1 MTEFADFSSVR
12 MDENN
17 PKWEKAIEREQPLYK
32 KEGDLRTPFERDEM
46 RIMHSKGYRRLKHKT
61 QVFFAPQ
68 NDHVCTRMEHV
79 QLVASVAETIAKF
92 LNLNKELARAISLG
106 HDIGHAP
113 FGHHG
118 EDVLCRIAK
127 LNNLHPFWHENNSLR
142 FIDSIET
149 LTDYN
154 GFQQNLNLTYAV
166 RDGIICHCGEVDERF
181 IKPREEAIDLYTI
194 QKGGKGQAYNPISPF
209 TYEGCV
215 VKISDKIGYIG
226 RDIEDGVSY
235 GILGKE
241 QKKDLLDVVHTIYP
255 DLKINELNT
264 SSFTHSLVLNLCSNS
279 SIENGLSFSE
289 DCYNV
294 LKLVKQ
300 FNYKNI
306 CNHPRIEKFKK
317 YATLIIET
325 LYEQL
330 AVNMSG
336 NNVRKLITKEKI
348 LYPKLYTTFEGWLV
362 KYSDYDFAQKESR
375 NCKNKL
381 IYHLDD
387 ELEYKNCVLDFLSGM
402 SDTFAIDTFN
412 EVITF

>member
-1 MTEFADFSSVR
+1 MNKFSDFSSVR

-17 PKWEKAIEREQPLYK
+17 PKWEQAIKREVDLYK

-79 QLVASVAETIAKF
+79 QLVASVAETIAKY
-92 LNLNKELARAISLG
+92 LNLNKELARAIALG

-118 EDVLCRIAK
+118 ESVLQDIAEA
-127 LNNLHPFWHENNSLR
+127 NNLHNFWHENNSLR
-142 FIDSIET
+142 FIDYIET

-166 RDGIICHCGEVDERF
+166 RDGIVCHCGEVDERQ
-181 IKPREEAIDLYTI
+181 IKPREDACDLYSI
-194 QKGGKGQAYNPISPF
+194 QKGGKSGAFS
-209 TYEGCV
+209 YEGCV

-235 GILGKE
+235 GILGREEKQE
-241 QKKDLLDVVHTIYP
+241 LLEVVHTIYP
-255 DLKINELNT
+255 GLKINELNT
-264 SSFTHSLVLNLCSNS
+264 SSFTHSLVLNLCTNS
-279 SIENGLSFSE
+279 SIEDGLCFSE
-289 DCYNV
+289 DCFQV
-294 LKLVKQ
+294 LKLVKN

-306 CNHPRIEKFKK
+306 CNHPRLLKFKK

-325 LYEQL
+325 LFEQL
-330 AVNMSG
+330 GVNMNGS
-336 NNVRKLITKEKI
+336 NVRENITKEKI
-348 LYPKLYTTFEGWLV
+348 LYPKLYTTFEGWLI
-362 KYSDYDFAQKESR
+362 KYSDYDLKEKENR
-375 NCKNKL
+375 RCQNKL

-387 ELEYKNCVLDFLSGM
+387 EQEYKNCVLDFLSGM
-402 SDTFAIDTFN
+402 SDTFAIDSFH
-412 EVITF
+412 EVISF

>member
-1 MTEFADFSSVR
+1 MNKLADFSCVR

-17 PKWEKAIEREQPLYK
+17 PKWEQAISREAELYQ
-32 KEGDLRTPFERDEM
+32 KEYDLRTPFERDEM

-79 QLVASVAETIAKF
+79 QLVASVAETIAKY
-92 LNLNKELARAISLG
+92 LNLNKELARAIALG

-118 EDVLCRIAK
+118 ETVLQDIAEA
-127 LNNLHPFWHENNSLR
+127 NNLHSFWHENNSLR
-142 FIDSIET
+142 FIDKIET
-149 LTDYN
+149 ITDYS
-154 GFQQNLNLTYAV
+154 GYQQNLNLTYAV
-166 RDGIICHCGEVDERF
+166 RDGIVCHCGEVDERYV
-181 IKPREEAIDLYTI
+181 KPREDACDLYSI
-194 QKGGKGQAYNPISPF
+194 QKGGKNGAY

-226 RDIEDGVSY
+226 RDIEDAISY
-235 GILGKE
+235 GILKKE
-241 QKKDLLDVVHTIYP
+241 QKEELLNVVHTIYP
-255 DLKINELNT
+255 NIKINELNT
-264 SSFTHSLVLNLCSNS
+264 SSFTHSLILNLCANS
-279 SIENGLSFSE
+279 SIEDGLCFSE
-289 DCYNV
+289 DCFQV

-306 CNHPRIEKFKK
+306 CNHPRISKFKK

-330 AVNMSG
+330 GENLTG
-336 NNVRKLITKEKI
+336 NNVRDVIAKEKI
-348 LYPKLYTTFEGWLV
+348 LYPKLYTIYEGWLT
-362 KYSDYDFAQKESR
+362 KYSDYNLAEKENKR
-375 NCKNKL
+375 CKNKL

-387 ELEYKNCVLDFLSGM
+387 EQEYKNCVLDFLSGM
-402 SDTFAIDTFN
+402 SDTFAIDSFH
-412 EVITF
+412 EVISF

>member
-1 MTEFADFSSVR
+1 MDRFADFSSVK

-17 PKWEKAIEREQPLYK
+17 PKWEKAIEREGVLQK
-32 KEGDLRTPFERDEM
+32 KEYDLRTPFERDEM

-79 QLVASVAETIAKF
+79 QLVSSVAETIAKY
-92 LNLNKELARAISLG
+92 LNLSQGLVRAIALG

-118 EDVLCRIAK
+118 ESVLQSIAEQ
-127 LNNLHPFWHENNSLR
+127 NNLPSFWHEHNSLR
-142 FIDSIET
+142 FIDYIET

-166 RDGIICHCGEVDERF
+166 RDGIVCHCGEVDERCV
-181 IKPREEAIDLYTI
+181 KPREDACDLYTI
-194 QKGGKGQAYNPISPF
+194 EKGGKIGSF
-209 TYEGCV
+209 SYEGCV

-226 RDIEDGVSY
+226 RDIEDAVSY
-235 GILGKE
+235 RILKKE
-241 QKKDLLDVVHTIYP
+241 QKNELLDVVHTMHKDI
-255 DLKINELNT
+255 KINELNT

-279 SIENGLSFSE
+279 SIENGLCFSE
-289 DCYNV
+289 DCFQV

-306 CNHPRIEKFKK
+306 CNHPRILKFKK

-325 LYEQL
+325 LFEQL
-330 AVNMSG
+330 LEYYPNI
-336 NNVRKLITKEKI
+336 REKIAKDRI
-348 LYPKLYTTFEGWLV
+348 LYPKLITIFEGWLV
-362 KYSDYDFAQKESR
+362 KYSDYNLTEKENR

-387 ELEYKNCVLDFLSGM
+387 EQEYKNCVLDFISGM
-402 SDTFAIDTFN
+402 SDTFAIDVFN
-412 EVITF
+412 EIISF

>member
-1 MTEFADFSSVR
+1 MNKFADFSNVR

-17 PKWEKAIEREQPLYK
+17 SKWKQAISRESKLYTR
-32 KEGDLRTPFERDEM
+32 EYDLRTPFERDEM

-79 QLVASVAETIAKF
+79 QLVASVAETICKY
-92 LNLNKELARAISLG
+92 LNLNDRLARAIALG

-118 EDVLCRIAK
+118 ESVLQEIAQA
-127 LNNLHPFWHENNSLR
+127 NNLHEFWHENNSLR
-142 FIDSIET
+142 FIDKIET

-166 RDGIICHCGEVDERF
+166 RDGIVCHCGEVDERCV
-181 IKPREEAIDLYTI
+181 KPRGDVVDLYSI
-194 QKGGKGQAYNPISPF
+194 QKGGKYGAFS
-209 TYEGCV
+209 YEGCV

-241 QKKDLLDVVHTIYP
+241 QKKELLDIVYTVYP
-255 DLKINELNT
+255 NIKINEMNT
-264 SSFTHSLVLNLCSNS
+264 SSFTHSLILNLCSNS
-279 SIENGLSFSE
+279 SIENGLCFSNE
-289 DCYNV
+289 CFEV
-294 LKLVKQ
+294 LKLVKA
-300 FNYKNI
+300 FNYKYI
-306 CNHPRIEKFKK
+306 CRHPRIERFKK
-317 YATLIIET
+317 FATLIIET
-325 LYEQL
+325 LFEQL
-330 AVNMSG
+330 VEYYPN
-336 NNVRKLITKEKI
+336 IKEKISKDRI
-348 LYPKLYTTFEGWLV
+348 LYPKLITTFEGWLT
-362 KYSDYDFAQKESR
+362 KYSDYNLPEKESR
-375 NCKNKL
+375 RLKNKL
-381 IYHLDD
+381 IYHLED
-387 ELEYKNCVLDFLSGM
+387 EQEYKNCVLDFLSGM

>member
-1 MTEFADFSSVR
+1 MNNFADFSKVK

-17 PKWEKAIEREQPLYK
+17 PNWELAVSREQELYK
-32 KEGDLRTPFERDEM
+32 REGDLRTPFERDEM

-92 LNLNKELARAISLG
+92 LNLNEALVRAIALG

-118 EDVLCRIAK
+118 ETVLQELAEA
-127 LNNLHPFWHENNSLR
+127 NNLHSFWHENNSLR

-154 GFQQNLNLTYAV
+154 GYQQNLNLTYAV
-166 RDGIICHCGEVDERF
+166 RDGIVCHCGEVDERF
-181 IKPREEAIDLYTI
+181 VKPRENACDLYSI
-194 QKGGKGQAYNPISPF
+194 QKGGKCGSF

-241 QKKDLLDVVHTIYP
+241 QKEELLKVVRTVYP
-255 DLKINELNT
+255 DIKINELNT

-279 SIENGLSFSE
+279 SIENGLCFSE
-289 DCYNV
+289 DCFQV

-300 FNYKNI
+300 FNYKYI
-306 CNHPRIEKFKK
+306 CNHPRIEKFKR

-325 LYEQL
+325 LFEQL
-330 AVNMSG
+330 GEYMTG
-336 NNVRKLITKEKI
+336 KNVRDIITREKI
-348 LYPKLYTTFEGWLV
+348 LYPKLYTTFEGWLI
-362 KYSDYDFAQKESR
+362 KYSDYNLKEKENR
-375 NCKNKL
+375 YCKNKL

>member
-1 MTEFADFSSVR
+1 MSEFSDFSSVR

-17 PKWEKAIEREQPLYK
+17 PKWEQAIKREQELYK
-32 KEGDLRTPFERDEM
+32 REGDLRTPFERDEM

-79 QLVASVAETIAKF
+79 QLVASVAETISKY
-92 LNLNKELARAISLG
+92 LNLNKELARAIALG

-118 EDVLCRIAK
+118 EEVLCRIAQQND
-127 LNNLHPFWHENNSLR
+127 LPTFWHENNSLR
-142 FIDSIET
+142 FLDKIET

-154 GFQQNLNLTYAV
+154 GFQQNMNLTYAV
-166 RDGIICHCGEVDERF
+166 RDGIVCHCGEVDERF
-181 IKPREEAIDLYTI
+181 VKPREEVCDLYSI
-194 QKGGKGQAYNPISPF
+194 KKGGKCGAL

-235 GILGKE
+235 GILGQE
-241 QKKDLLDVVHTIYP
+241 QKKELLEVVQTIYP
-255 DLKINELNT
+255 DIKINELNT
-264 SSFTHSLVLNLCSNS
+264 SSFTHYLILNLCRNS
-279 SIENGLSFSE
+279 SVETGLCFSE
-289 DCYNV
+289 DCFQV

-325 LYEQL
+325 LFEQL
-330 AVNMSG
+330 GETMNGS
-336 NNVRKLITKEKI
+336 NVRSILTKEKI
-348 LYPKLYTTFEGWLV
+348 LYPRLYTTFEGWLV
-362 KYSDYDFAQKESR
+362 KYSDFDLKEKENRRCR
-375 NCKNKL
+375 NAL

-387 ELEYKNCVLDFLSGM
+387 EKEYKNCVLDFLSGM

>member
-1 MTEFADFSSVR
+1 MSNFADFSKVR

-17 PKWEKAIEREQPLYK
+17 PNWEQAITREHELYK
-32 KEGDLRTPFERDEM
+32 KEGDLRTPFERDVM

-79 QLVASVAETIAKF
+79 QLVASVAETIAKY
-92 LNLNKELARAISLG
+92 LNLNEALVRAIALG

-118 EDVLCRIAK
+118 ETVLQELADT
-127 LNNLHPFWHENNSLR
+127 NGLHPFWHENNSLR
-142 FIDSIET
+142 FIDLIET

-166 RDGIICHCGEVDERF
+166 RDGIVCHCGEVDERF
-181 IKPREEAIDLYTI
+181 VKPREDVCDLYSI
-194 QKGGKGQAYNPISPF
+194 QKGGKCGSL

-235 GILGKE
+235 GILGKD
-241 QKKDLLDVVHTIYP
+241 QKQDLLDVVHTIYP
-255 DLKINELNT
+255 GIKINELNT
-264 SSFTHSLVLNLCSNS
+264 SSFTHSLVLNLCTNS
-279 SIENGLSFSE
+279 SIENGLCFSE
-289 DCYNV
+289 DCFQV

-300 FNYKNI
+300 FNYKYI
-306 CNHPRIEKFKK
+306 CNHPRIQKFKK

-325 LYEQL
+325 LFEQL
-330 AVNMSG
+330 GVNMTPDS
-336 NNVRKLITKEKI
+336 VRDIIPREKI
-348 LYPKLYTTFEGWLV
+348 LYPKLYTTFEGWLI
-362 KYSDYDFAQKESR
+362 KYSDYNLKEKENR

-387 ELEYKNCVLDFLSGM
+387 EIEYKNCVLDFLSGM

>member
-1 MTEFADFSSVR
+1 MSNFADFSSVR

-17 PKWEKAIEREQPLYK
+17 PKWEQAIKRETELYK
-32 KEGDLRTPFERDEM
+32 REGDLRSPFERDEM

-68 NDHVCTRMEHV
+68 NDHVCTRIEHV
-79 QLVASVAETIAKF
+79 QLVASVAETIAKY
-92 LNLNKELARAISLG
+92 LNLNKELARAIALG

-118 EDVLCRIAK
+118 ESVLQDIAQA
-127 LNNLHPFWHENNSLR
+127 NGLHDFWHENNSLR
-142 FIDSIET
+142 FIDDIET

-166 RDGIICHCGEVDERF
+166 RDGIVCHCGEVDEKF
-181 IKPREEAIDLYTI
+181 VKPREDACNLYSI
-194 QKGGKGQAYNPISPF
+194 QKGGKCGAL

-235 GILGKE
+235 GILGQE
-241 QKKDLLDVVHTIYP
+241 QKKELLDVVHTIYP
-255 DLKINELNT
+255 DIKINELNT
-264 SSFTHSLVLNLCSNS
+264 SSFTHSLVLNLCNNS
-279 SIENGLSFSE
+279 SVESGLCFSE
-289 DCYNV
+289 DCFQV

-317 YATLIIET
+317 YATLILET
-325 LYEQL
+325 LFEQL
-330 AVNMSG
+330 A
-336 NNVRKLITKEKI
+336 EY
-348 LYPKLYTTFEGWLV
+348 YPKLREKISKDRILSPKLITTFEGWLV
-362 KYSDYDFAQKESR
+362 KYSDYNLAEKENR
-375 NCKNKL
+375 RCKNKL

-387 ELEYKNCVLDFLSGM
+387 EAEYKNCVLDFISGM
-402 SDTFAIDTFN
+402 SDTFAIDVFN
-412 EVITF
+412 EIISF

>member
-1 MTEFADFSSVR
+1 MKNIADFSKVR

-17 PKWEKAIEREQPLYK
+17 PKWEQAISRENELYK
-32 KEGDLRTPFERDEM
+32 KEFDIRTPFERDEM

-79 QLVASVAETIAKF
+79 QLVASVAETIAKY
-92 LNLNKELARAISLG
+92 LNLNQNLARAIALG

-118 EDVLCRIAK
+118 ESVLE
-127 LNNLHPFWHENNSLR
+127 NLSEEHNMHSFWHENNSLR

-166 RDGIICHCGEVDERF
+166 RDGIVCHCGEVDERYV
-181 IKPREEAIDLYTI
+181 KPRDEAIDLYTI
-194 QKGGKGQAYNPISPF
+194 QKGGMYGAF

-215 VKISDKIGYIG
+215 VKISDKIAYIG
-226 RDIEDGVSY
+226 RDIEDAVSY
-235 GILGKE
+235 RILEKE
-241 QKKDLLDVVHTIYP
+241 QKAELLDVVHTIYP
-255 DLKINELNT
+255 NLKINELNT
-264 SSFTHSLVLNLCSNS
+264 SSFTHSLVLNLCTNS
-279 SIENGLSFSE
+279 SIESGLCFSE
-289 DCYNV
+289 DCFKV
-294 LKLVKQ
+294 LKLVKE

-306 CNHPRIEKFKK
+306 CNHPRILRFKK

-325 LYEQL
+325 IFEQL
-330 AVNMSG
+330 IGYYPNLSE
-336 NNVRKLITKEKI
+336 NLRKDRI
-348 LYPKLYTTFEGWLV
+348 LYPKLVTIFEGWLT
-362 KYSDYDFAQKESR
+362 KYSDYNLAEKENR

-381 IYHLDD
+381 IYHL
-387 ELEYKNCVLDFLSGM
+387 ENEIEYKNCVLDFLSGM

>member
-1 MTEFADFSSVR
+1 MNNFADFSKVK

-17 PKWEKAIEREQPLYK
+17 PKWEKAISREQELYK
-32 KEGDLRTPFERDEM
+32 REGDLRTPFERDVM

-92 LNLNKELARAISLG
+92 LNLNDALVRAIALG

-118 EDVLCRIAK
+118 ETVLQELAEA
-127 LNNLHPFWHENNSLR
+127 NNLHSFWHENNSLR
-142 FIDSIET
+142 FIDKIET

-154 GFQQNLNLTYAV
+154 GNQQNMNLTYAV
-166 RDGIICHCGEVDERF
+166 RDGIVCHCGEVDERF
-181 IKPREEAIDLYTI
+181 VKPREDACDLYSI
-194 QKGGKGQAYNPISPF
+194 QKGGKCGAM

-241 QKKDLLDVVHTIYP
+241 QKEELLKVVRTVYP
-255 DLKINELNT
+255 DIKINELNT

-279 SIENGLSFSE
+279 SVEDGLCFSE
-289 DCYNV
+289 DCFQV
-294 LKLVKQ
+294 LKLVKK
-300 FNYKNI
+300 FNYKYI
-306 CNHPRIEKFKK
+306 CNHPRIEKFKR

-325 LYEQL
+325 LFEQL
-330 AVNMSG
+330 VEYLNV
-336 NNVRKLITKEKI
+336 NNVRDVIAKEKI
-348 LYPKLYTTFEGWLV
+348 LYPKLYTTFEGWLI
-362 KYSDYDFAQKESR
+362 KYSDYNLKEKENR
-375 NCKNKL
+375 CCKNKL

-387 ELEYKNCVLDFLSGM
+387 EQEYKNCVLDFISGM

>member
-1 MTEFADFSSVR
+1 MSNFADFSSVR

-17 PKWEKAIEREQPLYK
+17 PNWEQAISREQELYK

-79 QLVASVAETIAKF
+79 QLVASVAETIAKY
-92 LNLNKELARAISLG
+92 LNLNKELARAIALG

-118 EDVLCRIAK
+118 ETVLQNIAER
-127 LNNLHPFWHENNSLR
+127 NNLHEFWHENNSLR

-154 GFQQNLNLTYAV
+154 GYQQNLNLTYAV
-166 RDGIICHCGEVDERF
+166 RDGIVCHCGEVDERF
-181 IKPREEAIDLYTI
+181 VKPRKDTCDLYSI
-194 QKGGKGQAYNPISPF
+194 SKGGKCGAL

-235 GILGKE
+235 GILGPE
-241 QKKDLLDVVHTIYP
+241 QKQELLDVVHTIYP

-264 SSFTHSLVLNLCSNS
+264 SSFTHSLVLNLCKNS
-279 SIENGLSFSE
+279 SIENGLCFSE
-289 DCYNV
+289 DCFQV

-306 CNHPRIEKFKK
+306 CNH
-317 YATLIIET
+317 
-325 LYEQL
+325 
-330 AVNMSG
+330 
-336 NNVRKLITKEKI
+336 
-348 LYPKLYTTFEGWLV
+348 
-362 KYSDYDFAQKESR
+362 
-375 NCKNKL
+375 KN
-381 IYHLDD
+381 
-387 ELEYKNCVLDFLSGM
+387 
-402 SDTFAIDTFN
+402 
-412 EVITF
+412 

>member
-1 MTEFADFSSVR
+1 MNEFADFSSVR

-17 PKWEKAIEREQPLYK
+17 PMWEKAIEREQSLYK
-32 KEGDLRTPFERDEM
+32 REGDLRTPFERDEM

-92 LNLNKELARAISLG
+92 LNLNKELARAIALG

-118 EDVLCRIAK
+118 ETVLQDIADA
-127 LNNLHPFWHENNSLR
+127 NNLHSFWHENNSLR
-142 FIDSIET
+142 FIDDIET

-166 RDGIICHCGEVDERF
+166 RDGIVCHCGEVDERF
-181 IKPREEAIDLYTI
+181 VKPREDACDLYSI
-194 QKGGKGQAYNPISPF
+194 KKGGMCGSL
-209 TYEGCV
+209 TYEGCI

-235 GILGKE
+235 GILGKK
-241 QKKDLLDVVHTIYP
+241 QKEELLDVVHTVYP

-279 SIENGLSFSE
+279 SIEKGLCFSE
-289 DCYNV
+289 DCFQV

-306 CNHPRIEKFKK
+306 CNHPRLLKFKK

-325 LYEQL
+325 LFEQL
-330 AVNMSG
+330 GLNMTS
-336 NNVRKLITKEKI
+336 NNVRNIINKEKI
-348 LYPKLYTTFEGWLV
+348 LCPKLYTTFEGWLI
-362 KYSDYDFAQKESR
+362 KYSDYDLTEKENR
-375 NCKNKL
+375 RCKNKL

-387 ELEYKNCVLDFLSGM
+387 ETEYKNCVIDFISGM
-402 SDTFAIDTFN
+402 SDTFAIDVFN
-412 EVITF
+412 EIISF

>member
-1 MTEFADFSSVR
+1 MNKFADFSNVR

-17 PKWEKAIEREQPLYK
+17 SKWKQAISRESKLYTR
-32 KEGDLRTPFERDEM
+32 EYDLRTPFERDEM

-79 QLVASVAETIAKF
+79 QLVASVAETICKY
-92 LNLNKELARAISLG
+92 LNLNDRLARAIALG

-118 EDVLCRIAK
+118 ESVLQEIAQA
-127 LNNLHPFWHENNSLR
+127 NNLHEFWHENNSLR
-142 FIDSIET
+142 FIDKIET

-166 RDGIICHCGEVDERF
+166 RDGIVCHCGEVDERCV
-181 IKPREEAIDLYTI
+181 KPRGDVVDLYSI
-194 QKGGKGQAYNPISPF
+194 QKGGKYGAFS
-209 TYEGCV
+209 YEGCV

-241 QKKDLLDVVHTIYP
+241 QKKELLDIVYTVYP
-255 DLKINELNT
+255 NIKINEMNT
-264 SSFTHSLVLNLCSNS
+264 SSFTHSLILNLCSNS
-279 SIENGLSFSE
+279 SIENGLCFSHE
-289 DCYNV
+289 CFEV
-294 LKLVKQ
+294 LKLVKA
-300 FNYKNI
+300 FNYKYI
-306 CNHPRIEKFKK
+306 CRHPRIERFKK
-317 YATLIIET
+317 FATLIIET
-325 LYEQL
+325 LFEQL
-330 AVNMSG
+330 VEYYPNI
-336 NNVRKLITKEKI
+336 REKISKDII
-348 LYPKLYTTFEGWLV
+348 LYPKLITTFEGWLT
-362 KYSDYDFAQKESR
+362 KYSDYNLPEKENR
-375 NCKNKL
+375 RLKNKL
-381 IYHLDD
+381 IYHLED
-387 ELEYKNCVLDFLSGM
+387 EQEYKNCVLDFLSGM

>member
-1 MTEFADFSSVR
+1 MSKFADFSSVR

-17 PKWEKAIEREQPLYK
+17 PRWELAISREQELYK

-79 QLVASVAETIAKF
+79 QLVASVAETIAKY
-92 LNLNKELARAISLG
+92 LNLNKELARAIALG

-118 EDVLCRIAK
+118 ETVLQDIAK
-127 LNNLHPFWHENNSLR
+127 ANNLHDFWHENNSLR
-142 FIDSIET
+142 FLDDIET

-166 RDGIICHCGEVDERF
+166 RDGIVCHCGEVDERF
-181 IKPREEAIDLYTI
+181 VKPREEACDLYTI
-194 QKGGKGQAYNPISPF
+194 RKGGKCSAL

-235 GILGKE
+235 GILGQE
-241 QKKDLLDVVHTIYP
+241 QKKELLDVVHAIYP
-255 DLKINELNT
+255 NIKINELNT
-264 SSFTHSLVLNLCSNS
+264 SSFTHSLVLNLCTNS
-279 SIENGLSFSE
+279 SIENGLCFSE
-289 DCYNV
+289 DCFQV
-294 LKLVKQ
+294 LKLIKQ

-325 LYEQL
+325 LFEQL
-330 AVNMSG
+330 GVNMNGS
-336 NNVRKLITKEKI
+336 NVKSIIQKEKI
-348 LYPKLYTTFEGWLV
+348 LYPKLYTTYEGWLV
-362 KYSDYDFAQKESR
+362 KYSDYDLKER
-375 NCKNKL
+375 ENRRYKNKL
-381 IYHLDD
+381 IYHLDN
-387 ELEYKNCVLDFLSGM
+387 EQEYKNCVLDFISGM
-402 SDTFAIDTFN
+402 SDTFAIDVFN

>member
-1 MTEFADFSSVR
+1 MNKLADFSKVR

-17 PKWEKAIEREQPLYK
+17 PKWKQAISRENELYT
-32 KEGDLRTPFERDEM
+32 KEYDLRTPFERDEM

-79 QLVASVAETIAKF
+79 QLVASVAETIAKY
-92 LNLNKELARAISLG
+92 LNLNEKLARAIALG

-118 EDVLCRIAK
+118 ETVLQNIAID
-127 LNNLHPFWHENNSLR
+127 NNLHDFWHENNSLR
-142 FIDSIET
+142 FIDDIET

-166 RDGIICHCGEVDERF
+166 RDGIVCHCGEVDEKNV
-181 IKPREEAIDLYTI
+181 KPRDEAIDLYSI
-194 QKGGKGQAYNPISPF
+194 KKGGKAGAFS
-209 TYEGCV
+209 YEGCV

-235 GILGKE
+235 GILGQKQKE
-241 QKKDLLDVVHTIYP
+241 ELLELVHTIYP

-264 SSFTHSLVLNLCSNS
+264 SSFTHSLILNLCSYS
-279 SIENGLSFSE
+279 SVENGLCFSE
-289 DCYNV
+289 DCFQV

-306 CNHPRIEKFKK
+306 CNHPRIERFKK
-317 YATLIIET
+317 FATLIIET
-325 LYEQL
+325 LFEQL
-330 AVNMSG
+330 TEYYP
-336 NNVRKLITKEKI
+336 NVKEKINKDRI
-348 LYPKLYTTFEGWLV
+348 LYPKLITTFEGWLI
-362 KYSDYDFAQKESR
+362 KYSDFNLAEKENR
-375 NCKNKL
+375 RCKNRL
-381 IYHLDD
+381 IYHLED
-387 ELEYKNCVLDFLSGM
+387 EQNYKNCVLDFLSGM
-402 SDTFAIDTFN
+402 SDTFAIDTFT

>member
-1 MTEFADFSSVR
+1 MNNFADFSEVK
-12 MDENN
+12 MDEKN
-17 PKWEKAIEREQPLYK
+17 PNWELAVSREQELYK
-32 KEGDLRTPFERDEM
+32 REGDLRTPFERDVM

-92 LNLNKELARAISLG
+92 LNLNEALVRAIALG

-118 EDVLCRIAK
+118 ETVLQDLAEA
-127 LNNLHPFWHENNSLR
+127 NNLHSFWHENNSLR
-142 FIDSIET
+142 FIDKIET

-154 GFQQNLNLTYAV
+154 GYQQNMNLTYAV
-166 RDGIICHCGEVDERF
+166 RDGIVCHCGEVDERF
-181 IKPREEAIDLYTI
+181 VKPREDACDLYSI
-194 QKGGKGQAYNPISPF
+194 QKGGKCGSF

-215 VKISDKIGYIG
+215 VKLSDKIGYIG

-241 QKKDLLDVVHTIYP
+241 QKEELLKVVRTVYP
-255 DLKINELNT
+255 DIKINELNT

-279 SIENGLSFSE
+279 SIENGLCFSE
-289 DCYNV
+289 DCFQV

-300 FNYKNI
+300 FNYKYI
-306 CNHPRIEKFKK
+306 CNHPRIEKFKR

-325 LYEQL
+325 LFEQL
-330 AVNMSG
+330 GEYMTG
-336 NNVRKLITKEKI
+336 KNVRELITKEKI
-348 LYPKLYTTFEGWLV
+348 LYPKLYTTFEGWLI
-362 KYSDYDFAQKESR
+362 KYSDYNLKEKENR
-375 NCKNKL
+375 YCKNKL

>member
-1 MTEFADFSSVR
+1 MNKFEDFSSVR
-12 MDENN
+12 VDENN
-17 PKWEKAIEREQPLYK
+17 PKWEEAIKRENALYQ

-79 QLVASVAETIAKF
+79 QLVASVAETISKY
-92 LNLNKELARAISLG
+92 LNLNKDLARAIALG

-118 EDVLCRIAK
+118 ETVLQGIAETA
-127 LNNLHPFWHENNSLR
+127 NLHSFWHENNSLR

-166 RDGIICHCGEVDERF
+166 RDGIVCHCGEVDERF
-181 IKPREEAIDLYTI
+181 VKPREDAIDLYSI
-194 QKGGKGQAYNPISPF
+194 RKGGKGDSGKSISPF
-209 TYEGCV
+209 TPEGCV

-235 GILGKE
+235 GILGQE
-241 QKKDLLDVVHTIYP
+241 QKKELLEIVHNIYP

-264 SSFTHSLVLNLCSNS
+264 SSFTHSLILNLCSNS
-279 SIENGLSFSE
+279 SIENGFGFSE
-289 DCYNV
+289 DCFQI
-294 LKLVKQ
+294 LKLVKA

-325 LYEQL
+325 LFEQL
-330 AVNMSG
+330 TEYYPNL
-336 NNVRKLITKEKI
+336 REKINKDRI
-348 LYPKLYTTFEGWLV
+348 LYPKLVTTFEGWLI
-362 KYSDYDFAQKESR
+362 KYSDYNIAEKENR
-375 NCKNKL
+375 RCKNKL
-381 IYHLDD
+381 IYHLED
-387 ELEYKNCVLDFLSGM
+387 EQEYKNCVLDFISGM

>member
-1 MTEFADFSSVR
+1 MNKIADFSKVR

-17 PKWEKAIEREQPLYK
+17 PKWEKAISRENELYT
-32 KEGDLRTPFERDEM
+32 KEYDLRSQFERDEM

-79 QLVASVAETIAKF
+79 QLVASVAETIAKY
-92 LNLNKELARAISLG
+92 LNLNQSLARAIALG

-118 EDVLCRIAK
+118 ETVLQDLAEK
-127 LNNLHPFWHENNSLR
+127 YNLHSFWHENNSLR
-142 FIDSIET
+142 FIDYIET

-166 RDGIICHCGEVDERF
+166 RDGIVCHCGEVDERF
-181 IKPREEAIDLYTI
+181 VKPREEAVDLYSI
-194 QKGGKGQAYNPISPF
+194 KKGGMSGSF
-209 TYEGCV
+209 SYEGCV

-226 RDIEDGVSY
+226 RDIEDAVSY
-235 GILGKE
+235 RILRKE
-241 QKKDLLDVVHTIYP
+241 QKNELLDVVHTIYP
-255 DLKINELNT
+255 NIKINELNT
-264 SSFTHSLVLNLCSNS
+264 SSFTHSLVLNLCTNS
-279 SIENGLSFSE
+279 SIEDGLCFSE
-289 DCYNV
+289 DCFKV
-294 LKLVKQ
+294 LKLIKE

-306 CNHPRIEKFKK
+306 CNHPRILKFKK

-325 LYEQL
+325 IFEQL
-330 AVNMSG
+330 MEYYPNL
-336 NNVRKLITKEKI
+336 REKIDKDRI
-348 LYPKLYTTFEGWLV
+348 LYPKLITIFEGWLT
-362 KYSDYDFAQKESR
+362 KYSDYNLAEKENR

-381 IYHLDD
+381 IYHLED
-387 ELEYKNCVLDFLSGM
+387 EQEYKNCVLDFLSGM

>member
-1 MTEFADFSSVR
+1 MIDFADFSSVR

-17 PKWEKAIEREQPLYK
+17 PKWEQAINREIELYK
-32 KEGDLRTPFERDEM
+32 KDGDLRTPFERDEM

-79 QLVASVAETIAKF
+79 QLVASVAETIAKY
-92 LNLNKELARAISLG
+92 LNLNKELARAIALG

-118 EDVLCRIAK
+118 ETVLQDIAK
-127 LNNLHPFWHENNSLR
+127 SNNLHEFWHENNSLR

-154 GFQQNLNLTYAV
+154 GFQQNLDLTYAV
-166 RDGIICHCGEVDERF
+166 RDGIVCHCGEVDERF
-181 IKPREEAIDLYTI
+181 VKPREDAIDLYSI
-194 QKGGKGQAYNPISPF
+194 KKGGKNGAFS
-209 TYEGCV
+209 YEGCV

-235 GILGKE
+235 GILKKE
-241 QKKDLLDVVHTIYP
+241 QKEELLEVVHTIYP
-255 DLKINELNT
+255 NIKINELNT

-279 SIENGLSFSE
+279 SIENGLGFSE
-289 DCYNV
+289 DCFQV

-317 YATLIIET
+317 YATLILET
-325 LYEQL
+325 IFEQIGE
-330 AVNMSG
+330 NITG
-336 NNVRKLITKEKI
+336 KNVRDIISKEKI
-348 LYPKLYTTFEGWLV
+348 LCPKLYTTFEGWLI
-362 KYSDYDFAQKESR
+362 KYSDYDLAEKENR
-375 NCKNKL
+375 RCKNKL

-387 ELEYKNCVLDFLSGM
+387 EQEYKNCVLDFISGM
-402 SDTFAIDTFN
+402 SDTFAIDIFN
-412 EVITF
+412 EIITF

>member
-1 MTEFADFSSVR
+1 

-17 PKWEKAIEREQPLYK
+17 PKWEQAISRGTELYQ

-79 QLVASVAETIAKF
+79 QLVASVAETIAKY
-92 LNLNKELARAISLG
+92 LNLNKELARAIALG

-118 EDVLCRIAK
+118 ETVLQDIAEA
-127 LNNLHPFWHENNSLR
+127 NNLHSFWHENNSLR
-142 FIDSIET
+142 FIDLIET

-166 RDGIICHCGEVDERF
+166 RDGIVCHCGEVDERF
-181 IKPREEAIDLYTI
+181 VKPREEACDLYSI
-194 QKGGKGQAYNPISPF
+194 KKGGKFGSF

-226 RDIEDGVSY
+226 RDIEDAVSY
-235 GILGKE
+235 GILVPE
-241 QKKDLLDVVHTIYP
+241 QKVELLDLVREIYP
-255 DLKINELNT
+255 DIKINELNT
-264 SSFTHSLVLNLCSNS
+264 TSFTHSLVLNLCSNS
-279 SIENGLSFSE
+279 SIENGLCFSD
-289 DCYNV
+289 DCFKV
-294 LKLVKQ
+294 LKVVKQ

-306 CNHPRIEKFKK
+306 CNHPRLLKFKK
-317 YATLIIET
+317 YATLVIET
-325 LYEQL
+325 IFEQL
-330 AVNMSG
+330 GINMTGS
-336 NNVRKLITKEKI
+336 NVRDIITKEKI
-348 LYPKLYTTFEGWLV
+348 LCPKLYTTFEGWLI
-362 KYSDYDFAQKESR
+362 KYSDYDLTEKENR
-375 NCKNKL
+375 RCHNNL

-387 ELEYKNCVLDFLSGM
+387 EQEYKNCVLDYISGM
-402 SDTFAIDTFN
+402 SDTFAIDMFN
-412 EVITF
+412 ELITF

>member
-1 MTEFADFSSVR
+1 MIEFADFSSVR

-17 PKWEKAIEREQPLYK
+17 PNWEKAISREEELYK

-92 LNLNKELARAISLG
+92 LNLNKELARAIALG

-118 EDVLCRIAK
+118 ETVLQNIAK
-127 LNNLHPFWHENNSLR
+127 VNNLHEFWHENNSLR
-142 FIDSIET
+142 FIDRIET
-149 LTDYN
+149 LTDFN

-166 RDGIICHCGEVDERF
+166 RDGIVCHCGEVDERF
-181 IKPREEAIDLYTI
+181 VKPRVDVCDLYSI
-194 QKGGKGQAYNPISPF
+194 PKGGKCGSM
-209 TYEGCV
+209 TYEGCI

-235 GILGKE
+235 GILGQKQKE
-241 QKKDLLDVVHTIYP
+241 ELLDVVHTIYP

-279 SIENGLSFSE
+279 TIENGLCFSK
-289 DCYNV
+289 DCFEV

-330 AVNMSG
+330 GENLNG
-336 NNVRKLITKEKI
+336 NNVRDVIQKEKI
-348 LYPKLYTTFEGWLV
+348 LYPKLYTTFEGWLI
-362 KYSDYDFAQKESR
+362 KYSDFDLKEKENR
-375 NCKNKL
+375 RFKNKL

-387 ELEYKNCVLDFLSGM
+387 EIEYKNCILDFISGM

>member
-1 MTEFADFSSVR
+1 MIEFADFSSVR

-17 PKWEKAIEREQPLYK
+17 PNWEKAISREEELYK

-92 LNLNKELARAISLG
+92 LNLNKELARAIALG

-118 EDVLCRIAK
+118 ETVLQNIAK
-127 LNNLHPFWHENNSLR
+127 VNNLHEFWHENNSLR
-142 FIDSIET
+142 FIDRIET
-149 LTDYN
+149 LTDFN

-166 RDGIICHCGEVDERF
+166 RDGIVCHCGEVDERF
-181 IKPREEAIDLYTI
+181 VKPRVDACDLYSI
-194 QKGGKGQAYNPISPF
+194 PKGGKCGSM
-209 TYEGCV
+209 TYEGCI

-235 GILGKE
+235 GILGQKQKE
-241 QKKDLLDVVHTIYP
+241 ELLDVVHTIYP

-279 SIENGLSFSE
+279 TIENGLCFSE
-289 DCYNV
+289 DCFEV

-330 AVNMSG
+330 GENLNG
-336 NNVRKLITKEKI
+336 NNVRDVIQKEKI
-348 LYPKLYTTFEGWLV
+348 LYPKLYTTFEGWLI
-362 KYSDYDFAQKESR
+362 KYSDFDLKEKENR
-375 NCKNKL
+375 RFKNKL

-387 ELEYKNCVLDFLSGM
+387 EIEYKNCILDFISGM

>member
-1 MTEFADFSSVR
+1 MNDFADFSSVR

-17 PKWEKAIEREQPLYK
+17 PKWEQAISREHELYQ

-79 QLVASVAETIAKF
+79 QLVASVAETIAKY
-92 LNLNKELARAISLG
+92 LNLNKELARAIALG

-118 EDVLCRIAK
+118 ETVLESIAEA
-127 LNNLHPFWHENNSLR
+127 NNLHSFWHENNSLR
-142 FIDSIET
+142 FIDKIET

-166 RDGIICHCGEVDERF
+166 RDGIVCHCGEVDDRF
-181 IKPREEAIDLYTI
+181 VRPRDDAKDLYEI
-194 QKGGKGQAYNPISPF
+194 NKGGKVGAF
-209 TYEGCV
+209 TYEGSV

-235 GILGKE
+235 GILGKKE
-241 QKKDLLDVVHTIYP
+241 KAELLEVVHTIYP

-264 SSFTHSLVLNLCSNS
+264 SSFTHSLILNLCTNS
-279 SIENGLSFSE
+279 SIEHGLCFSE
-289 DCYNV
+289 DCFQV

-300 FNYKNI
+300 FNYKHI
-306 CNHPRIEKFKK
+306 CNHKRIEKFKK
-317 YATLIIET
+317 YATLILET
-325 LYEQL
+325 LFEQL
-330 AVNMSG
+330 TEYYPNVRENMSKG
-336 NNVRKLITKEKI
+336 RI
-348 LYPKLYTTFEGWLV
+348 LYPKLITTFEGWLI
-362 KYSDYDFAQKESR
+362 KYSDYDLKAKEDR
-375 NCKNKL
+375 NCKNEL

-387 ELEYKNCVLDFLSGM
+387 EQEYKNSVLDFISGM

>member
-1 MTEFADFSSVR
+1 MSKFADFSSVR

-17 PKWEKAIEREQPLYK
+17 PRWELAISREQELYK

-79 QLVASVAETIAKF
+79 QLVASVAETIAKY
-92 LNLNKELARAISLG
+92 LNLNKELARAIALG

-118 EDVLCRIAK
+118 ETVLQDIAK
-127 LNNLHPFWHENNSLR
+127 ANNLHDFWHENNSLR
-142 FIDSIET
+142 FLDDIET

-166 RDGIICHCGEVDERF
+166 RDGIVCHCGEVDERF
-181 IKPREEAIDLYTI
+181 VKPREEACDLYTI
-194 QKGGKGQAYNPISPF
+194 SKGGKCGAL

-235 GILGKE
+235 GILGQE
-241 QKKDLLDVVHTIYP
+241 QKKELLDVVHAIYP
-255 DLKINELNT
+255 NIKINELNT
-264 SSFTHSLVLNLCSNS
+264 SSFTHSLVLNLCTNS
-279 SIENGLSFSE
+279 SIENGLCFSE
-289 DCYNV
+289 DCFQV
-294 LKLVKQ
+294 LKLIKQ

-325 LYEQL
+325 LFEQL
-330 AVNMSG
+330 GVNMNGS
-336 NNVRKLITKEKI
+336 NVKSIIQKEKI
-348 LYPKLYTTFEGWLV
+348 LYPKLYTTYEGWLV
-362 KYSDYDFAQKESR
+362 KYSDYDLKER
-375 NCKNKL
+375 ENRRYKNKL
-381 IYHLDD
+381 IYHLDN
-387 ELEYKNCVLDFLSGM
+387 EQEYKNCVLDFISGM
-402 SDTFAIDTFN
+402 SDTFAIDVFN

>member
-1 MTEFADFSSVR
+1 MNNFADFSEVK
-12 MDENN
+12 MDEKN
-17 PKWEKAIEREQPLYK
+17 PNWELAVSREQELYK
-32 KEGDLRTPFERDEM
+32 REGDLRTPFERDVM

-92 LNLNKELARAISLG
+92 LNLNEALVRAIALG

-118 EDVLCRIAK
+118 ETVLQDLAEA
-127 LNNLHPFWHENNSLR
+127 NNLHSFWHENNSLR
-142 FIDSIET
+142 FIDNIET

-154 GFQQNLNLTYAV
+154 GYQQNMNLTYAV
-166 RDGIICHCGEVDERF
+166 RDGIVCHCGEVDERF
-181 IKPREEAIDLYTI
+181 VKPRENACDLYTI
-194 QKGGKGQAYNPISPF
+194 QKGGKCGSF

-241 QKKDLLDVVHTIYP
+241 QRQDLLDVVHTIYP

-279 SIENGLSFSE
+279 SVENGLCFSE
-289 DCYNV
+289 DCFQV

-300 FNYKNI
+300 FNYKYI
-306 CNHPRIEKFKK
+306 CNHPRIEKFKR

-325 LYEQL
+325 LFEQL
-330 AVNMSG
+330 GEYMTG
-336 NNVRKLITKEKI
+336 KNVRDIIQREKI
-348 LYPKLYTTFEGWLV
+348 LYPKLYTTFEGWLI
-362 KYSDYDFAQKESR
+362 KYSDYNLKEKENR
-375 NCKNKL
+375 CCKNKL

-387 ELEYKNCVLDFLSGM
+387 EIEYKNCVLDFLSGM

>member
-1 MTEFADFSSVR
+1 MNNFADFSKVK

-17 PKWEKAIEREQPLYK
+17 PKWEKAISREQELYK
-32 KEGDLRTPFERDEM
+32 REGDLRTPFERDVM

-92 LNLNKELARAISLG
+92 LNLNDALVRAIALG

-118 EDVLCRIAK
+118 ETVLQELAEA
-127 LNNLHPFWHENNSLR
+127 NNLHSFWHENNSLR
-142 FIDSIET
+142 FIDKIET

-154 GFQQNLNLTYAV
+154 GNQQNMNLTYAV
-166 RDGIICHCGEVDERF
+166 RDGIVCHCGEVDERF
-181 IKPREEAIDLYTI
+181 VKPREDACDLYSI
-194 QKGGKGQAYNPISPF
+194 QKGGKCGAM

-241 QKKDLLDVVHTIYP
+241 QKEELLKVVRTVYP
-255 DLKINELNT
+255 DIKINELNT

-279 SIENGLSFSE
+279 SVE
-289 DCYNV
+289 DGV
-294 LKLVKQ
+294 
-300 FNYKNI
+300 F
-306 CNHPRIEKFKK
+306 RF
-317 YATLIIET
+317 
-325 LYEQL
+325 
-330 AVNMSG
+330 
-336 NNVRKLITKEKI
+336 
-348 LYPKLYTTFEGWLV
+348 
-362 KYSDYDFAQKESR
+362 
-375 NCKNKL
+375 
-381 IYHLDD
+381 
-387 ELEYKNCVLDFLSGM
+387 
-402 SDTFAIDTFN
+402 
-412 EVITF
+412 

>member
-1 MTEFADFSSVR
+1 MIDFADFSSVKT
-12 MDENN
+12 DENN
-17 PKWEKAIEREQPLYK
+17 PKWEQAISREHELYK

-92 LNLNKELARAISLG
+92 LNLNKELARAIALG

-118 EDVLCRIAK
+118 ETVLQDIAK
-127 LNNLHPFWHENNSLR
+127 ANNLHEFWHENNSLR

-166 RDGIICHCGEVDERF
+166 RDGIVCHCGEVDERF
-181 IKPREEAIDLYTI
+181 VKPREEVLDLYTI
-194 QKGGKGQAYNPISPF
+194 QKGGKGEGYKSISPF
-209 TYEGCV
+209 TPEGCV

-241 QKKDLLDVVHTIYP
+241 QKKELLDVVHTIYP
-255 DLKINELNT
+255 GIKINELNT
-264 SSFTHSLVLNLCSNS
+264 SSFTHSLVLNLCTNS
-279 SIENGLSFSE
+279 SVENGLCFSE
-289 DCYNV
+289 DCFQV

-317 YATLIIET
+317 YATLILET
-325 LYEQL
+325 LFEQL
-330 AVNMSG
+330 LEYYPNI
-336 NNVRKLITKEKI
+336 REKIARDRI
-348 LYPKLYTTFEGWLV
+348 LYPKLITTLEGWLV
-362 KYSDYDFAQKESR
+362 KYSDYDLKTKEDR

>member
-1 MTEFADFSSVR
+1 MKDFADFSKVR

-17 PKWEKAIEREQPLYK
+17 PKWEQAISREAGLYQ

-92 LNLNKELARAISLG
+92 LNLNKELARAIALG

-118 EDVLCRIAK
+118 ETVLQDIAEA
-127 LNNLHPFWHENNSLR
+127 NNLHSFWHENNSLR

-154 GFQQNLNLTYAV
+154 GYQQNLNLTYAV
-166 RDGIICHCGEVDERF
+166 RDGIVCHCGEVDERF
-181 IKPREEAIDLYTI
+181 VKPREEAVDLYSI
-194 QKGGKGQAYNPISPF
+194 QKGGKFGSF

-226 RDIEDGVSY
+226 RDIEDAVSY
-235 GILGKE
+235 GILQKE
-241 QKKDLLDVVHTIYP
+241 QKEELLDVVHTIYP
-255 DLKINELNT
+255 NIKINELNT
-264 SSFTHSLVLNLCSNS
+264 SSFTHSLVLNLCTHS
-279 SIENGLSFSE
+279 SVESGLCFSE
-289 DCYNV
+289 DCFQV

-306 CNHPRIEKFKK
+306 CNHPRILKFKK

-325 LYEQL
+325 IFDQL
-330 AVNMSG
+330 MEYYPNL
-336 NNVRKLITKEKI
+336 REKIEKDRI
-348 LYPKLYTTFEGWLV
+348 LYPKLITIFEGWLT
-362 KYSDYDFAQKESR
+362 KYSDYNLAEKELKR
-375 NCKNKL
+375 CRNKL
-381 IYHLDD
+381 IYHLDN

-412 EVITF
+412 EVISF